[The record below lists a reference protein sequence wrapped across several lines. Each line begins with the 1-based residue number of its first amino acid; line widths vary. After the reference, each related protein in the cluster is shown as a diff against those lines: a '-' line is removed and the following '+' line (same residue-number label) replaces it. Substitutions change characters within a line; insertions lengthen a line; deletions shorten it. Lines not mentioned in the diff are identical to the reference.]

1 MKIAPILLRVSGIV
15 ASADLNGA
23 TVSNIAIFFDRSF
36 YLLFL
41 IKYLKKN
48 IYIALNFNAS

>member
-15 ASADLNGA
+15 ASADLNSA

-41 IKYLKKN
+41 TKYLKQ
-48 IYIALNFNAS
+48 IFI